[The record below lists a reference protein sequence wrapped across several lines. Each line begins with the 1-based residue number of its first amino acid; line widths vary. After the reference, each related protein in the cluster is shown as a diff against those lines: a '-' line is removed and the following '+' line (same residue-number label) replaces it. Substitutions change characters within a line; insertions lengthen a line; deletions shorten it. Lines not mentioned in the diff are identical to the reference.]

1 VVEFEV
7 LEDIAIEEMT
17 DIQRQSVEGK
27 KVSVLGA
34 AKSGIGAAQLLKT
47 KGAIVFV
54 SDKESESK
62 LQSQI
67 SNLNSLGVAYE
78 LGGHSERVYES
89 DLMVISPGV
98 PSNVSVVVEAKRR
111 KIPVISELE
120 LASWFC
126 PSPIVAVT
134 GSNGKTTTTTLIGR
148 MMHDAKKKYVVAGNI
163 GTAFSSVVLELAQT
177 SLAVLE
183 VSSFQLDH
191 CETFHPNISVLLNI
205 TPDHLDRYGGS
216 FEQYIAAKCR
226 IFMNQTKDDVL
237 IYCYDDV
244 VTREN
249 VERSARSHV
258 RLLPFGLEQKFDE
271 GAFVNDG
278 KMVTIIGGHRFEIIE
293 TQEISIKGEHN
304 LLNAMAATL
313 TAQLLNIPVP
323 SIRATLK
330 NFKGVEHRLEF
341 VRELN
346 GVQYFNDSKATN
358 VDSVKYALKAFNEPI
373 ILFLGGRD
381 KGNDYSVLNE
391 LVKKNVKTII
401 AIGESADNVVNAF
414 HTITKVVRASSM
426 EEAVVSAQSLAVK
439 GDVVL
444 LSPAC
449 ASFDWFENY
458 EHRGRVFKECVNRL
472 E

>member
-1 VVEFEV
+1 VLEFEV
-7 LEDIAIEEMT
+7 VEDIAIEEMSGV
-17 DIQRQSVEGK
+17 QRHSVEGK
-27 KVSVLGA
+27 RVSVIGA
-34 AKSGIGAAQLLKT
+34 ATSGLGAAQLLKT
-47 KGAIVFV
+47 NGAIVFV
-54 SDKESESK
+54 SDSASEEK
-62 LQSQI
+62 LKSQI
-67 SNLNSLGVAYE
+67 PNLKSIGVGYE
-78 LGGHSERVYES
+78 IGTHSDRVYET
-89 DLMVISPGV
+89 DWMVISPGV
-98 PSNVSVVVEAKRR
+98 PSNVPVVLEAKRR
-111 KIPVISELE
+111 GIPVISELE

-148 MMHDAKKKYVVAGNI
+148 MVHDAKKKYVVAGNI
-163 GTAFSSVVLELAQT
+163 GPAFSSVVLELDQT

-191 CETFHPNISVLLNI
+191 CETFHPSLSVLLNI

-216 FEQYIAAKCR
+216 FEQYTAAKCR

-237 IYCYDDV
+237 VYCYDDA
-244 VTREN
+244 VTREQ

-258 RLLPFGLEQKFDE
+258 RLLPFGLEQKFEE
-271 GAFVNDG
+271 GAFVHDG
-278 KMVTIIGGHRFEIIE
+278 KLITMIDGHRSEIIE
-293 TQEISIKGEHN
+293 TKEISIKGEHN

-313 TAQLLNIPVP
+313 TAQWLKIPVP

-341 VRELN
+341 VREVN
-346 GVQYFNDSKATN
+346 GVRYFNDSKATN
-358 VDSVKYALKAFNEPI
+358 VDSVRYALKAFSEPI

-381 KGNDYSVLNE
+381 KGNDYSLLHE
-391 LVKKNVKTII
+391 LVKRNVKVII
-401 AIGESADNVVNAF
+401 AIGESAEKVMKAF
-414 HTITKVVRASSM
+414 QSITKVVKGSSM
-426 EEAVVSAQSLAVK
+426 DEAVKTAQTFATK

-449 ASFDWFENY
+449 ASFDWFEDY
-458 EHRGRVFKECVNRL
+458 KHRGRVFKECVNRL